1 MNIFI
6 ILKIKCQEI
15 LISAARQE
23 EMFLVKEQLVL
34 ILEACSVQVV
44 QVACLI
50 LEEVIQL
57 IRETKEH
64 RPSHQLRSLVVYLEI

>member
-1 MNIFI
+1 M
-6 ILKIKCQEI
+6 
-15 LISAARQE
+15 
-23 EMFLVKEQLVL
+23 VKEQLVL

-50 LEEVIQL
+50 LEQVIQL

-64 RPSHQLRSLVVYLEI
+64 RPSHQLRSLVDYLEI